1 MAGLTDKWQKAAAKI
16 NLDDR
21 LCSINTKLLC
31 LSTKIHGGK
40 LIHDR
45 TKRQCH
51 KMYESCGH
59 AMAVYLN
66 ITRHVQYF
74 FTPSGSMT

>member
-1 MAGLTDKWQKAAAKI
+1 MEWQKAAVKI
-16 NLDDR
+16 NLDDC
-21 LCSINTKLLC
+21 LCSINTKLLS
-31 LSTKIHGGK
+31 LTTKFHRGK

-51 KMYESCGH
+51 KMYESYGH

-66 ITRHVQYF
+66 ISRPVQHF
-74 FTPSGSMT
+74 FMPSGNMT